1 MVRIKTFL
9 IKVATLLGRV
19 VHQMYPMHRETHVTT
34 LFAVF
39 NAFRIIPG
47 FKSAGISI
55 KIGSGISLIGA
66 QYISFGDNVYIGKNM
81 VLTAWD
87 KHGNQTFTPEI
98 VIGNNTQIG
107 RDCHITAIDSIK
119 IGDNVLMGMKITITD
134 NSHGKAEFIDLKS
147 SPSERHLYSRGEVV
161 VGNSVW
167 IGDKATI
174 LPGVKIGENSII
186 GANSVVTK
194 DVPRNCV
201 VVGNPARIIKNIS
214 ER

>member
-1 MVRIKTFL
+1 MRTLKGVLLSFAKCIGLATHYIVPQQIVEYFHVFTITVNTYKYLPKFKKAGNKIRI
-9 IKVATLLGRV
+9 GRNL
-19 VHQMYPMHRETHVTT
+19 Y
-34 LFAVF
+34 LKGA
-39 NAFRIIPG
+39 AY
-47 FKSAGISI
+47 ISI
-55 KIGSGISLIGA
+55 D
-66 QYISFGDNVYIGKNM
+66 DNVSIGNNM